1 MSAAITRFRP
11 AQTGGRVNIGG
22 GVELAYIDRGAGQ
35 PVVFIPGWTFTK
47 EIFIKQITYF
57 EKYCRVIAYDP
68 RSQGASTSTIE
79 GNDYVTH
86 AMDLA
91 ALLHALQVSNP
102 VIVGWG
108 AGALTGWG
116 YSKLRGPAAIAGMLV
131 IDQPPKSMSIDPTDW
146 TSGSLDELA
155 ATHTLF
161 LRDRA
166 GQVQYVRREIS
177 TRMIERLVP
186 EPEEDWLLAQSLTTN
201 PLVAAQLYASAM
213 FTDLLE
219 PAFLL
224 ARARPTLFFLRRDGA
239 EKPVRYLR
247 AKIPDA
253 QTAVFGG
260 HMMFWE
266 YPEAFNRVLD
276 EFIQQNVKQGVPL
289 ELT

>member
-1 MSAAITRFRP
+1 MSATITRLKP
-11 AQTGGRVNIGG
+11 APGAGRVNIGG
-22 GVELAYIDRGAGQ
+22 GVELAYIDRGSGQ
-35 PVVFIPGWTFTK
+35 PLVFIPGWTFTK

-91 ALLHALQVSNP
+91 ALLHALQVNNP
-102 VIVGWG
+102 VIIGWG

-116 YSKLRGPAAIAGMLV
+116 YSKLRGPAAIAGMIV
-131 IDQPPKSMSIDPTDW
+131 IDQPPKSMSIDPLDW
-146 TSGSLDELA
+146 TEGSMDELA

-166 GQVQYVRREIS
+166 GQTQYIRRSIS
-177 TRMIERLVP
+177 TRFIERLVDQ
-186 EPEEDWLLAQSLTTN
+186 PEEDWLLAQSLTTN
-201 PLVAAQLYASAM
+201 PLVAAQLYAAAM
-213 FTDLLE
+213 FSDLLD

-224 ARARPTLFFLRRDGA
+224 ARARPTLFFIAKDRADKA
-239 EKPVRYLR
+239 VRYLR
-247 AKIPDA
+247 EKLPDA

-266 YPEAFNRVLD
+266 YPEAFNQVLT
-276 EFIQQNVKQGVPL
+276 EFVRGHILNKRPRAS
-289 ELT
+289 

>member
-1 MSAAITRFRP
+1 MSATLTRLKP
-11 AQTGGRVNIGG
+11 AQSAGRVNIGG
-22 GVELAYIDRGAGQ
+22 GVELAYIDRGSGQ
-35 PVVFIPGWTFTK
+35 PLVFIPGWTFTK

-68 RSQGASTSTIE
+68 RSQGGSTSTIE

-102 VIVGWG
+102 VIIGWG

-116 YSKLRGPAAIAGMLV
+116 YSKLRGPAAIAGMIV
-131 IDQPPKSMSIDPTDW
+131 IDQPPKCMSIDGLDW
-146 TSGSLDELA
+146 TEGSLDELA

-166 GQVQYVRREIS
+166 GQAQYIRRSIS
-177 TRMIERLVP
+177 TRFIERLVDQ
-186 EPEEDWLLAQSLTTN
+186 PEEEWLLAQSLTTN

-224 ARARPTLFFLRRDGA
+224 ARARPTLFFLAKDRGDKA
-239 EKPVRYLR
+239 ARYLR
-247 AKIPDA
+247 EKIPDA

-266 YPEAFNRVLD
+266 YPDAFNQVLT
-276 EFIQQNVKQGVPL
+276 EFVRGYIINKPPKRL
-289 ELT
+289 